1 MFSSK
6 KYVLITIL
14 LFLVGLNTYAQELP
28 IKAGKIVELCYQ
40 FKFKTADSIMA
51 VYFSEMKQGE
61 ELELYMLKA
70 NIYWWKIISGIND
83 KTTKAN
89 YYKALAKAEA
99 YLDKE
104 KETGAAHLYK
114 GITLYG
120 YMARMDGLNKNYLQA
135 FLKVNSCLK
144 YLEKSFGSET
154 KYPFF
159 YLSSGLYNYHIV
171 VTAKKYPV
179 LAPYLYLYPK
189 GDKKKGVEYLQTAAK
204 NSNKY
209 LSTEGNYFL
218 MKIYLEEKNYDKAL
232 QQINVLIERF
242 PQNAIFLYYK
252 FYIYLHS
259 NNQKE
264 SVGMAARLINEL
276 KKNTQINANQIAHF
290 ESLIKEDIIN
300 YNKQK

>member
-1 MFSSK
+1 MFLSK
-6 KYVLITIL
+6 KYVSITIF

-28 IKAGKIVELCYQ
+28 VKAGNIVELCYQ
-40 FKFKTADSIMA
+40 FKFKTADSLMA

-83 KTTKAN
+83 KTAKAN
-89 YYKALAKAEA
+89 YYKALSKAES
-99 YLDKE
+99 YFDKE

-135 FLKVNSCLK
+135 FLRVNSCLK

-204 NSNKY
+204 NTNKY

-218 MKIYLEEKNYDKAL
+218 MKIFLEEKKYDKAM
-232 QQINVLIERF
+232 QHVNVLTERF

-252 FYIYLHS
+252 FYIYMYA
-259 NNQKE
+259 NKPKE
-264 SVGMAARLINEL
+264 AASIAARLINEL
-276 KKNTQINANQIAHF
+276 KNNAQINGNQIAHF
-290 ESLIKEDIIN
+290 ESLIKEDNVN